1 MRFVTIVPSCPKCGS
16 CRTGRYVYYSGR
28 FPERLI
34 AQYMRK
40 GELIRTSSGFGGSLC
55 FCGDC
60 GLEWYGDPQTKL
72 LSGRQ
77 IRARKEDMEI
87 TRKEIEEVGDR
98 KFIKMDMVPK
108 RKGIL
113 HRVGAFTTHAIYN
126 STVGAVIEALPK
138 EKPEKKV

>member
-1 MRFVTIVPSCPKCGS
+1 MVRRS
-16 CRTGRYVYYSGR
+16 
-28 FPERLI
+28 
-34 AQYMRK
+34 
-40 GELIRTSSGFGGSLC
+40 
-55 FCGDC
+55 
-60 GLEWYGDPQTKL
+60 KL

-77 IRARKEDMEI
+77 IRERKEDMEI
-87 TRKEIEEVGDR
+87 TVKEIEEMGDR